1 MLLKCVNIDVFKLL
15 HISWSLVVD
24 RLIFQQN
31 AQCQFWIL
39 LVLNLSVSYIIGN
52 LEIHHIC
59 HGIGMQQGSE
69 QRKLVVHYLPGLIAS
84 CIIIII
90 LQTTVSVLFCKSM
103 LLIHTVFI
111 QITFQTLGVFIYC
124 PKIILFY
131 FFVFCVRIEYFVFCD
146 K

>member
-31 AQCQFWIL
+31 AQGQFWIL

-69 QRKLVVHYLPGLIAS
+69 QRKLVVHYLPGLIAL
-84 CIIIII
+84 CKINII
-90 LQTTVSVLFCKSM
+90 LQTTVAVLFCKSM
-103 LLIHTVFI
+103 LLIHIHTNNFSDI
-111 QITFQTLGVFIYC
+111 RSIYLL
-124 PKIILFY
+124 PKNNSFLLFSSSA
-131 FFVFCVRIEYFVFCD
+131 
-146 K
+146 